1 MTVDLAASVAIIRDG
16 QILLIK
22 RADFAVWA
30 LPGGQ
35 VEAGESFADAA
46 VREAREETGLV
57 VQLTRLVGIYLA
69 PGWPTGDNH
78 NVLFAAKPVG
88 GALRPQAGEVMEE
101 RYFDAGALPESLI
114 WWHRQ
119 RIRDAMSGVG
129 GSAAWTQNATWPFK
143 RTIALR
149 AVYDLMARSGLSRQ
163 EFFLQ
168 HFSKP
173 EPVPED
179 LEVLEVSGTQGGL

>member
-1 MTVDLAASVAIIRDG
+1 MTVDLAASVAIILDG

-57 VQLTRLVGIYLA
+57 VQLTRLVGIYFA

-88 GALRPQAGEVMEE
+88 GALRPQAGEVIEE
-101 RYFDAGALPESLI
+101 RYFGPCALPESLI

-129 GSAAWTQNATWPFK
+129 GSAVWTQHAIWPFEE
-143 RTIALR
+143 TMALQT
-149 AVYDLMARSGLSRQ
+149 VYDLIPRSGLSRQ
-163 EFFLQ
+163 GFFLK

-173 EPVPED
+173 EPEPED
-179 LEVLEVSGTQGGL
+179 LEVLEVSGKQGER